1 MRIREDERVESA
13 WRAVMVRGN
22 GPDVVALD
30 QMQCLLEA
38 LVALRELLARGYV
51 SSAQHHAAH

>member
-1 MRIREDERVESA
+1 
-13 WRAVMVRGN
+13 MVRGN